1 MNEEGGTDFKAAIR
15 EYLEV
20 SDVRLREE
28 LRDGLISVAEAKE
41 IAAEMTKWQELLAM
55 LEAADILYGDP
66 K

>member
-1 MNEEGGTDFKAAIR
+1 MSEGGTDFKMAIR

-28 LRDGLISVAEAKE
+28 LRDGLISVTEAKE

-55 LEAADILYGDP
+55 LEAADILYGGP